1 MAEILKI
8 NEKEVK
14 IGTDDGKVVTVPLS
28 SVNYD
33 NPREGDKVKVYKDG
47 KDFIVTQS
55 SSSFDDVYSTDAKG
69 NKKINKHVFVWVGT
83 FLLGNIGLDRFM
95 RGQIG
100 IGVCK
105 ILFGWLTLGIWY
117 LVDWLIALSKAYGS
131 AYGNVEDITFDKEG
145 NYTR

>member
-8 NEKEVK
+8 NDKEVK

-33 NPREGDKVKVYKDG
+33 NPREGDKVKVYKDD
-47 KDFIVTQS
+47 KDYIVTQS
-55 SSSFDDVYSTDAKG
+55 GSSFDDVYSTDAKG

>member
-8 NEKEVK
+8 NDKEVK

-33 NPREGDKVKVYKDG
+33 NPREGDKVKVYKDD
-47 KDFIVTQS
+47 KDYIVTQS
-55 SSSFDDVYSTDAKG
+55 GSSFDDVYSTDAKG

-117 LVDWLIALSKAYGS
+117 LVDWLIALSNAYGS